1 MEASLA
7 ICILAALL
15 AMGACLQCEI
25 CAGPGTSCTG
35 DLRTCPAGFDS
46 CAIAV
51 LEKTVVGVKS
61 QNLTKTCATP
71 IQCKAGLLSITYWNG
86 ETVRMSISCCVGDA
100 CRATA
105 VPLPPADTKPN
116 GRSCRG
122 CIFSN
127 SSYCQQGTIECG
139 DDPFDILH
147 GCATKSYCAML
158 LKAFDVVPGDSV
170 VPVMDMCTTAC
181 ETAGTGLAGLLL
193 SALAGVLL
201 LKLLSC
207 LCGRARRAFLSTR
220 M

>member
-127 SSYCQQGTIECG
+127 SSYCQQGTIECTG
-139 DDPFDILH
+139 AETQC
-147 GCATKSYCAML
+147 GTAMKVLPSPSVPSKAASTARGPAGL
-158 LKAFDVVPGDSV
+158 LIPD
-170 VPVMDMCTTAC
+170 
-181 ETAGTGLAGLLL
+181 LAGLHLL
-193 SALAGVLL
+193 PLL
-201 LKLLSC
+201 C
-207 LCGRARRAFLSTR
+207 
-220 M
+220 